1 MDGEAV
7 PLYPSQLSVRHFR
20 QPNQIRKKQVDS
32 IARYSSTVLQFR
44 ISTPECRDLSPAP
57 KWVTD
62 PRCSWNENDVVA
74 PENASQERLTSRRWL
89 ADQQL
94 DQPACPSAVRELA
107 RSRFGQVLNSYV
119 FRHPTIAGS
128 QMQNRWQMQSSA
140 GSQRITASTGATECT
155 RSFSLPRSSRRL
167 RSYLYLEGLRMFPR
181 QCV

>member
-44 ISTPECRDLSPAP
+44 ISTPECRGLSPAP

-74 PENASQERLTSRRWL
+74 PEKASQERLTSRRWL

-94 DQPACPSAVRELA
+94 DQPACPSAVSELT

-128 QMQNRWQMQSSA
+128 QMQNRWQMQSS
-140 GSQRITASTGATECT
+140 SRQSKKASTGATECT
-155 RSFSLPRSSRRL
+155 RSSSLPRSSRRR
-167 RSYLYLEGLRMFPR
+167 RSYLHLEGLRTFSG